1 VTRLLRQPA
10 VHFVVL
16 GAALYAAQA
25 WWTPPVPATP
35 VPDDELLYRAALA
48 SGLDQRDPLV
58 RERLEKLGR
67 FVAADG
73 VVGEPE
79 RTARDLGLVG
89 TDAVIRRHLV
99 HAMRLA
105 LSAPGA
111 GERATDADVDAW
123 LAAHPDRFAA
133 PPTTS
138 LTHVYLARGR
148 HDATAADAVL
158 ARLRAG
164 DPATMGD
171 AFLLGSHLDAATD
184 DAIDR
189 TFGPGFAAALRDA
202 PSGQWI
208 GPIASSYGMHLV
220 RIDARQ
226 VGTLTP
232 SPAIRR
238 QAAVALVA
246 ERRDARLQQRLAALR
261 SN

>member
-1 VTRLLRQPA
+1 MTRLLRQPA
-10 VHFVVL
+10 LHFVVL

-25 WWTPPVPATP
+25 WWTPPAPAAT
-35 VPDDELLYRAALA
+35 VHDDELLYRAAIA
-48 SGLDQRDPLV
+48 SGLDRDDPLV
-58 RERLEKLGR
+58 RERLATLGR
-67 FVAADG
+67 FVATDG

-99 HAMRLA
+99 HAMRLV

-111 GERATDADVDAW
+111 GDRPSDADVDAW

-133 PPTTS
+133 PSTTS

-148 HDATAADAVL
+148 HDATAADVVL

-164 DPATMGD
+164 DPPSMGD

-189 TFGPGFAAALRDA
+189 TFGPGFAAALRDV
-202 PSGQWI
+202 PSGEWI
-208 GPIASSYGMHLV
+208 GPIASSYGQHLV
-220 RIDARQ
+220 RIEARQ
-226 VGTLTP
+226 AQSRTP

-238 QAAVALVA
+238 QAAVALAA
-246 ERRDARLQQRLAALR
+246 ERRDARLQQRLASLR
-261 SN
+261 RD